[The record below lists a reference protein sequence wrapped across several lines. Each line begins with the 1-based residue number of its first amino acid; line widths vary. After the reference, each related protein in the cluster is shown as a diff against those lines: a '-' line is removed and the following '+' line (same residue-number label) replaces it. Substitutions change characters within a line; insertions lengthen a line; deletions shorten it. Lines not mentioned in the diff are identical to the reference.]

1 MWTEKYRPTKF
12 SSFVGNGESI
22 FSLQNWLNDNSTSKK
37 PAILLTGP
45 PGVGKTTA
53 ARMVTE
59 SNGFSIIEM
68 NASDFRT
75 KAKLEKF
82 FKDIRGNKVIGKR
95 VCIIMEEIDG
105 MSVGDRGGG
114 PVIAQIIKESGCPI
128 VCTSNDASQ
137 KKLGTILPLCLKI
150 DFKRIDPEQMVP
162 RLKKVCKKEGVEA
175 EEEALSALARH
186 AGGDLRS
193 ALVRLEVLASDK
205 KLTAGEVYRS
215 YSHMQLDRDE
225 SVFNSAKM
233 MFDNKRPLMD
243 RLDDAFDE
251 PFLEVLVFAN
261 YASEGTSVDAT
272 ARASD
277 FLSTGD
283 RIETRLKS
291 TQDWSLAPYSNF
303 CRIVAPAAVVN
314 PPKYIEFPKKKEE
327 TKVNLPFDE
336 LEVYRQYAISAMDEP
351 ERTADAVKVFQARGM
366 GFDEFEKVFG
376 KKIPARRATQIKKV
390 FNGPPKKKRKRN

>member
-1 MWTEKYRPTKF
+1 MWTEKYRPNKF
-12 SSFVGNGESI
+12 SAFVGNGECI
-22 FSLQNWLNDNSTSKK
+22 FSLQNWLNDKSTSRK

-68 NASDFRT
+68 NASDVRT

-82 FKDIRGNKVIGKR
+82 FQNIRGNKTIGKR
-95 VCIIMEEIDG
+95 ICILMEEIDG

-114 PVIAQIIKESGCPI
+114 PIIAQIIKESGCPI
-128 VCTSNDASQ
+128 VCTSNDSSP

-150 DFKRIDPEQMVP
+150 DFKRISPEQMIP
-162 RLKKVCKKEGVEA
+162 RLKKVCKKEGVDA

-193 ALVRLEVLASDK
+193 AIIRLEVLSSGK
-205 KLTAGEVYRS
+205 KLTTAEVYRS
-215 YSHMQLDRDE
+215 YPYMKLDRE
-225 SVFNSAKM
+225 ENVFDSAKA
-233 MFDNKRPLMD
+233 MFESTKPIGE

-261 YASEGTSVDAT
+261 YASVGTSVDAT

-277 FLSTGD
+277 FLTTGD

-303 CRIVAPAAVVN
+303 CRIVAPASVAN
-314 PPKYIEFPKKKEE
+314 PPKYLEFPKRAEE

-336 LEVYRQYAISAMDEP
+336 IDVYKQYAISAMEDP

-366 GFDEFEKVFG
+366 GFDDFEKVFG
-376 KKIPARRATQIKKV
+376 KKISARRATQIKKV